1 MKKLRITVE
10 GTAYDVTVE
19 VLEDT
24 DTGMIAAP
32 TAPAPAVSAAPAPA
46 APGPTPSAPA
56 AAPTGTGEVASP
68 LAGTIVSIDVAVGD
82 TVSAGDQVLVLEAMK
97 MNNVVQAPTS
107 GTVTAI
113 AVQPGAT
120 VTEGQGLLTIG

>member
-1 MKKLRITVE
+1 
-10 GTAYDVTVE
+10 
-19 VLEDT
+19 
-24 DTGMIAAP
+24 
-32 TAPAPAVSAAPAPA
+32 
-46 APGPTPSAPA
+46 
-56 AAPTGTGEVASP
+56 VASP

>member
-32 TAPAPAVSAAPAPA
+32 TAPAPAVSGAPAPA

-56 AAPTGTGEVASP
+56 AAPTGAGEVASP